1 MKAAFGLNFCA
12 GFFDGAAGAVDAAA
26 PSVSVFRVA
35 DVLLAAPVAVAD
47 AFAAAAAP
55 LPRASDAVALPLAN
69 PAPLMEVDM
78 TLLGATAVSCLGQC
92 VDRLISDSADTADT
106 AADLVLAPAADVE
119 ILFAVLPVVELV
131 ARGDAAAAVAPL
143 APPLL
148 NGRGPG
154 AAAEV
159 RVFGDD
165 IFFFN

>member
-1 MKAAFGLNFCA
+1 
-12 GFFDGAAGAVDAAA
+12 
-26 PSVSVFRVA
+26 
-35 DVLLAAPVAVAD
+35 
-47 AFAAAAAP
+47 
-55 LPRASDAVALPLAN
+55 
-69 PAPLMEVDM
+69 MEVDM

-92 VDRLISDSADTADT
+92 VDRLISDSADT

>member
-1 MKAAFGLNFCA
+1 
-12 GFFDGAAGAVDAAA
+12 
-26 PSVSVFRVA
+26 
-35 DVLLAAPVAVAD
+35 LLAAPVAVAAAD

-92 VDRLISDSADTADT
+92 VDRLISDSADT